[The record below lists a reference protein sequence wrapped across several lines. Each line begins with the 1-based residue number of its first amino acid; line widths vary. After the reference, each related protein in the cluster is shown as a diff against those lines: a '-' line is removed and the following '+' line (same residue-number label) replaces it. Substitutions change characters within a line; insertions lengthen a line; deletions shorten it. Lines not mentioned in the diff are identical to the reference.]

1 MSDVLEILPVFV
13 FMLIPIM
20 IPVVGAVFG
29 ALADL
34 VAAHLSRSDER
45 RFRTWSNQ

>member
-1 MSDVLEILPVFV
+1 VSDVLEILPVFA

-20 IPVVGAVFG
+20 IPVVGAVCG

-34 VAAHLSRSDER
+34 VAAHL
-45 RFRTWSNQ
+45 FRNH